1 MGEER
6 MLAKEILVALLSGE
20 QPSME
25 NAWIFMSV

>member
-6 MLAKEILVALLSGE
+6 MLAKEILVALSSEE

-25 NAWIFMSV
+25 NARIFMSV